1 MCRADARS
9 GPAAATPASPRV
21 PTPALLAVRSPPP
34 PSPPPGPPPLFPLA
48 ESPFL
53 PPFSSLSVTC
63 WCPWV
68 LGATPGSPG
77 SRLRPPESSKR
88 PGSADCGLDRVVPRR
103 IPSRDCP
110 NESVAPLHFLR
121 PLAGGRGGGVVVS
134 NTSVQC
140 GGMERAP
147 EEVR

>member
-1 MCRADARS
+1 MVKMRS
-9 GPAAATPASPRV
+9 VKDFQISTYITRV
-21 PTPALLAVRSPPP
+21 RKIIITDSLY
-34 PSPPPGPPPLFPLA
+34 LFIYTLWDLFL
-48 ESPFL
+48 FL

-103 IPSRDCP
+103 IPSRDCL